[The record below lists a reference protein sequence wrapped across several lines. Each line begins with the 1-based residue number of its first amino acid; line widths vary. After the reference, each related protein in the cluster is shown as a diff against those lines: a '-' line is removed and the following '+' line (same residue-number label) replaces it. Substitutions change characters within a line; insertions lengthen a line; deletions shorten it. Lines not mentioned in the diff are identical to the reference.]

1 MLCSFTPPWTGEG
14 EGVKTEWKEARPI
27 LGWAATRISQLIFT
41 MGVQTDL
48 NSTIDVSQF
57 PVQCWMAIRCSS
69 VPATTSS
76 CSTREYLRLLVD
88 GAHWQVDIRII
99 QCCHLEEN
107 LYQGQK
113 KLKRPDRSGR
123 SGHIGCSDGF
133 NYKLYKPFLPYKQ
146 PNSQVSSLHLIFV
159 LNDFVLL
166 QGREQMQ
173 AKLDKLCPSLKQ
185 MDYSDYMHFL
195 RVFFGFSNLKNKGII

>member
-99 QCCHLEEN
+99 QCFQLEEN

-113 KLKRPDRSGR
+113 KLKRPDRSGHGGG
-123 SGHIGCSDGF
+123 GHIGCSDGF
-133 NYKLYKPFLPYKQ
+133 NYNLYKPFLPYKK
-146 PNSQVSSLHLIFV
+146 PNSQVSSLHSNICTECFCTFTGKRA
-159 LNDFVLL
+159 DACQF
-166 QGREQMQ
+166 RQ
-173 AKLDKLCPSLKQ
+173 A
-185 MDYSDYMHFL
+185 
-195 RVFFGFSNLKNKGII
+195 V